1 MNDFLHFPGS
11 EGIFVPLKIQSM
23 MNRRYYETPEADLVV
38 IAMERCILSGGNQR
52 SLKFGQTGEAG
63 LDPVENEGGDF

>member
-1 MNDFLHFPGS
+1 
-11 EGIFVPLKIQSM
+11 M